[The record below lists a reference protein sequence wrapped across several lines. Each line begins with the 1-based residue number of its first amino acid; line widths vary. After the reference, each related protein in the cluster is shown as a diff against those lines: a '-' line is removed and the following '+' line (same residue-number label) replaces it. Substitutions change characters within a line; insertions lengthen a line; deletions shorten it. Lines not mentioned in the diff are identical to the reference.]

1 VPRSTPKLRISC
13 GTAILAACFALSA
26 CETLGLGGGEPPAGP
41 TGPPPAG
48 SSISYTAVGA
58 SDALGI
64 GSTVACLP
72 YSDCPGGKGYVYVAA
87 NALRAQN
94 YSVTLLN
101 LGIPTAVISQRL
113 QTLGQKYGRL
123 LLGNFISDEM
133 PFVQRGATLVTVF
146 AGGNDVDVITAAL
159 ARGEGG
165 PNPTAF
171 IDQQIAA
178 FREDYSTLMDGIRS
192 RSPSAQIVLFN
203 VPNLAGL
210 PFLAGASLSERQAAQ
225 RLSVGITTTVVNP
238 LTAQGARVVDLMCE
252 PRLYQTAQ
260 LSSDGFHPNDA
271 GYAILAAEVVRATTS
286 SAYAAP
292 KGACAEMMV
301 VPNL

>member
-1 VPRSTPKLRISC
+1 
-13 GTAILAACFALSA
+13 
-26 CETLGLGGGEPPAGP
+26 
-41 TGPPPAG
+41 
-48 SSISYTAVGA
+48 
-58 SDALGI
+58 
-64 GSTVACLP
+64 
-72 YSDCPGGKGYVYVAA
+72 VYVAA

-94 YSVTLLN
+94 YSVTLLS

-113 QTLGQKYGRL
+113 QTLGEKYGRL
-123 LLGNFISDEM
+123 ILGNFINDEM

-146 AGGNDVDVITAAL
+146 AGGNDVEVITAAL

-165 PNPTAF
+165 SNPTAF

-178 FREDYSTLMDGIRS
+178 FREDYSTLLDGIRS
-192 RSPSAQIVLFN
+192 RSPSAQIVLLN

-210 PFLAGASLSERQAAQ
+210 PFLAGASLSERQTAQ
-225 RLSVGITTTVVNP
+225 RLSVGITTTVLNP
-238 LTAQGARVVDLMCE
+238 LTAQRARVLDLMCD
-252 PRLYQTAQ
+252 PRLYQPAQ

-271 GYAILAAEVVRATTS
+271 GYAILAAEVVRATTA

-292 KGACAEMMV
+292 RSACPEMTA